1 MESENLTEVEK
12 QIIELLGQYNLTE
25 CIGIP
30 VGTSLHNSDGIT
42 SSISS
47 FFCIKDTCCGD
58 HILKNL
64 ENLVIDMCRAIALE
78 AKKNGLSRIIS
89 TQAKWNNI
97 YNKAT
102 NPNKSIGIVTINA
115 VFDEI
120 ETKS

>member
-12 QIIELLGQYNLTE
+12 QIVELLGQYNLTE

-47 FFCIKDTCCGD
+47 FFCIEDTCCGNN
-58 HILKNL
+58 ILKNL
-64 ENLVIDMCRAIALE
+64 ERLVIDMCRYIALE

-89 TQAKWNNI
+89 AQAKWTNV
-97 YNKAT
+97 YNKVI
-102 NPNKSIGIVTINA
+102 NPNKSIGTITVSA